1 MIAVNMAAAAVV
13 VTTITSINQGTKREA
28 EKASRF

>member
-13 VTTITSINQGTKREA
+13 ATTITSINQRTKREA